1 MSDSATESRAHKIL
15 RAIEPLI
22 YARRKLTMG
31 LLLLITAFFA
41 YEASKIQPDA
51 GFDKSIPL
59 KHPYMQVYKQ
69 YQEEFGGANTI
80 LVALMQKDGDIY
92 NSKFLHRLKQ
102 VTDAVFFLPHI
113 DRSQV
118 QSLFTPN
125 VTYIEVVEGGFYG
138 TNVIPADYPAE
149 GEATPEMLAKVKDHV
164 GKANIIGR
172 LVSNNQHGAMVQADL
187 LELDPITGEK
197 LDYGQVAHLI
207 EDKVRG
213 RFASPDKYI
222 YKAKHDIVVGK
233 DYPLKPNSPF
243 KDGDVLF
250 KQGEEV
256 TEGYVHLG
264 VQKLDHRF
272 LPALRHLDDGSAVDV
287 VIKARLLDVEQVK
300 NDDYTPDIEIHI
312 VGFAKVVGDVI
323 DATQEV
329 VGFFLL
335 TLVMTMILLWL
346 YVGNFKLAILPLV
359 CSITAVIWEFGLLR
373 LLGKGL
379 DPFAILVPFLILAVS
394 VSHGVQYVNAW
405 VGEIADNGRNSFD
418 ASLFTW
424 RRLAIYGTM
433 AIMTDVAGFAMIG
446 FIPVG
451 IIREM
456 ALNACLGMAAIIITN
471 KVMMPIWLTWV
482 NVGDPKAFKAKQE
495 QRDSIFDGF
504 WRLLSNMTNP
514 KPAITALL
522 ICAVL
527 LGWGLWKGKDLQI
540 GDSQKGVPE
549 LLPNSRYN
557 QDNAAVVANFAL
569 GTDLIKVIAE
579 TDADACIKAG
589 VMDQIYGLSWRLDNT
604 QGVQSTLSLPEL
616 SRLVYSIFVEGS
628 PKFYVLARNKDAL
641 GQAIKPITPP
651 TGMLNESCS
660 AMPIWTFAADHRAT
674 TIKRVVNQVED
685 LQPEQRQ
692 GFLRDAQGRRR
703 QVLRDQERGAAR
715 QRPAEA
721 EAAASD
727 GSAAQERLERRSGQR
742 RPQHRRTA
750 EDPQRRPGQAQGHGQ
765 GMPGQLRPGQ
775 RQRRRDGGDQR
786 AGGATGE
793 AHPVRL
799 PRHHRL
805 RLPVLLRVAEPGQ
818 HHAAAGPG
826 VDAGLRGDGGAGH
839 RHEDRYPA
847 GGGPGG
853 GYRRGLRHLRLRHH
867 GRRLRRRLLAQ
878 GGLLQDPEDDRQG
891 GGVHRHHPGLRR
903 CHLAVLRPAVP
914 ARHGQAAGV
923 HVHRQH
929 VRRDPDPAGHRFI
942 PAQAAQAGAGGEA
955 GDGVAALGLR

>member
-31 LLLLITAFFA
+31 ILLIITAFFA

-118 QSLFTPN
+118 QSLLTPN
-125 VTYIEVVEGGFYG
+125 VTYIEVVEGGFFG
-138 TNVIPADYPAE
+138 TNVIPADYPADTD
-149 GEATPEMLAKVKDHV
+149 ATPEMLAKVKDHV

-187 LELDPITGEK
+187 LEIDPVTGEK

-213 RFASPDKYI
+213 QFASPYKYI

-233 DYPLKPNSPF
+233 DYKARLNSPF

-250 KQGEEV
+250 KQGEV
-256 TEGYVHLG
+256 VVEGYVPLG
-264 VQKLDHRF
+264 AWQTFITD
-272 LPALRHLDDGSAVDV
+272 LPTLKHLDDGSAVDV

-346 YVGNFKLAILPLV
+346 YVGNFKLAVLPLV

-451 IIREM
+451 IIQEM
-456 ALNACLGMAAIIITN
+456 ALNACLGMAAIIVTN

-482 NVGDPKAFKAKQE
+482 GVGDPKAFKAKQDR
-495 QRDSIFDGF
+495 RDSIFDGF
-504 WRLLSNMTNP
+504 WHLLSNMTNP

-522 ICAVL
+522 VCAVL

-549 LLPNSRYN
+549 LLPDSRYN
-557 QDNAAVVANFAL
+557 NDNAAIVSNFAL

-589 VMDQIYGLSWRLDNT
+589 VMDQIYGLSWKLDNT

-660 AMPIWTFAADHRAT
+660 AMPIWTFLGDHRAV
-674 TIKRVVNQVED
+674 TIKRVVQQVED
-685 LQPEQRQ
+685 YNDGNAKDFFETHKDVDAKYCETKNEARRANGLQKLKLQHLTEVLHKKGLSDDQVNADPGIAEQQ
-692 GFLRDAQGRRR
+692 KIL
-703 QVLRDQERGAAR
+703 
-715 QRPAEA
+715 
-721 EAAASD
+721 SD
-727 GSAAQERLERRSGQR
+727 GQDSFKAMDKECPVNFALASGNVGVMAATNELVEKLERPILYMVYAAIIVCVFISFFEWQSLVCIMLPLALVSMLAYAVMAVLGI
-742 RPQHRRTA
+742 
-750 EDPQRRPGQAQGHGQ
+750 
-765 GMPGQLRPGQ
+765 GMKIATLPVVALAVGIGV
-775 RQRRRDGGDQR
+775 DYGIYVYATMADAC
-786 AGGATGE
+786 AGGYSLKEGYFKTLKMTGKAVVFTGITLGFGVATWLFSGLQFQRDMGKLLVFMFT
-793 AHPVRL
+793 ANMFGAILIL
-799 PRHHRL
+799 PAIASF
-805 RLPVLLRVAEPGQ
+805 LLKPRKLEPGEK
-818 HHAAAGPG
+818 P
-826 VDAGLRGDGGAGH
+826 VMVS
-839 RHEDRYPA
+839 RH
-847 GGGPGG
+847 
-853 GYRRGLRHLRLRHH
+853 
-867 GRRLRRRLLAQ
+867 
-878 GGLLQDPEDDRQG
+878 
-891 GGVHRHHPGLRR
+891 
-903 CHLAVLRPAVP
+903 
-914 ARHGQAAGV
+914 
-923 HVHRQH
+923 
-929 VRRDPDPAGHRFI
+929 
-942 PAQAAQAGAGGEA
+942 
-955 GDGVAALGLR
+955 

>member
-31 LLLLITAFFA
+31 ILLIITAFFA
-41 YEASKIQPDA
+41 WQASKIQPDA

-69 YQEEFGGANTI
+69 YQESFGGANTI

-125 VTYIEVVEGGFYG
+125 VTYIEVVEGGFFG

-149 GEATPEMLAKVKDHV
+149 GDATPEMLAKVKDHV

-172 LVSNNQHGAMVQADL
+172 LVSNNQHGAIVQADL
-187 LELDPITGEK
+187 LEIDPVTGEK
-197 LDYGQVAHLI
+197 LDYGQVANLI

-213 RFASPDKYI
+213 HFASPDKFI

-233 DYPLKPNSPF
+233 DYQRKLNSPF

-250 KQGEEV
+250 KQGEVV
-256 TEGYVHLG
+256 TDGYVPYSPL
-264 VQKLDHRF
+264 KRWITDF
-272 LPALRHLDDGSAVDV
+272 SAARHLDDGSAVDV
-287 VIKARLLDVEQVK
+287 FVSGRLLDVEQVK
-300 NDDYTPDIEIHI
+300 NEDYTPDIEIHI

-323 DATQEV
+323 YATFQV
-329 VGFFLL
+329 VLFFLL

-346 YVGNFKLAILPLV
+346 YVGNFKLAVLPLV

-373 LLGKGL
+373 MFGKGL

-446 FIPVG
+446 LIPVG
-451 IIREM
+451 IIQEM
-456 ALNACLGMAAIIITN
+456 ALNACLGMLAIIITN

-482 NVGDPKAFKAKQE
+482 GVGDPKAFKAKQDR
-495 QRDSIFDGF
+495 RDGIFDGV

-514 KPAITALL
+514 KAAVTALV

-549 LLPNSRYN
+549 LLPDSRYN
-557 QDNAAVVANFAL
+557 NDNAAIVSNFAL

-579 TDADACIKAG
+579 TDADACINSG
-589 VMDQIYGLSWRLDNT
+589 VMDQIYHMAWTLDNT
-604 QGVQSTLSLPEL
+604 KGVQSTLSLPEL

-641 GQAIKPITPP
+641 GQAIKPIAPP

-660 AMPIWTFAADHRAT
+660 AMPVWTFLGDHRAT
-674 TIKRVVNQVED
+674 TIKRVVDVVKDFGESNSKEFFETHKDVDAKYCDAKNEARRDLGTQKLKLQHMTEVLHKKGLSDDQVNAD
-685 LQPEQRQ
+685 S
-692 GFLRDAQGRRR
+692 GI
-703 QVLRDQERGAAR
+703 
-715 QRPAEA
+715 
-721 EAAASD
+721 
-727 GSAAQERLERRSGQR
+727 AAQQKTLGDADDKLKGMDKQCPVNFALASGNVGVMAATNELVEQLEKRILLYVYIAIIICVYLSFFEWQSLVSIMLPLALVSWLAYAVMAVLGI
-742 RPQHRRTA
+742 
-750 EDPQRRPGQAQGHGQ
+750 
-765 GMPGQLRPGQ
+765 GMKIATLPVVALAVGIGVDYGIYVYATLA
-775 RQRRRDGGDQR
+775 DAC
-786 AGGATGE
+786 AGGYTLKEGYFKTLKMTGK
-793 AHPVRL
+793 
-799 PRHHRL
+799 
-805 RLPVLLRVAEPGQ
+805 
-818 HHAAAGPG
+818 
-826 VDAGLRGDGGAGH
+826 
-839 RHEDRYPA
+839 
-847 GGGPGG
+847 
-853 GYRRGLRHLRLRHH
+853 
-867 GRRLRRRLLAQ
+867 
-878 GGLLQDPEDDRQG
+878 
-891 GGVHRHHPGLRR
+891 
-903 CHLAVLRPAVP
+903 AVVFTGITL
-914 ARHGQAAGV
+914 G
-923 HVHRQH
+923 
-929 VRRDPDPAGHRFI
+929 F
-942 PAQAAQAGAGGEA
+942 
-955 GDGVAALGLR
+955 GVATWLFSGLQFQRDMGKLLVFMFTANMFGAILILPAIASFLLKPRKLAPGEKPVMVSRH

>member
-1 MSDSATESRAHKIL
+1 MSDNKFYKLMFQIG
-15 RAIEPLI
+15 EPLI
-22 YARRKLTMG
+22 YARRRLTMG
-31 LLLLITAFFA
+31 ILLLITAFFA

-125 VTYIEVVEGGFYG
+125 VTYIEVVEGGFFG
-138 TNVIPADYPAE
+138 TNVIPADYPADTD
-149 GEATPEMLAKVKDHV
+149 ASPEMLAKVKDHV

-187 LELDPITGEK
+187 LEIDPVTGEK

-213 RFASPDKYI
+213 HFASPYKYI

-233 DYPLKPNSPF
+233 DYTAKVNSPF

-250 KQGEEV
+250 KQGELV
-256 TEGYVHLG
+256 VEGYVPLSAY
-264 VQKLDHRF
+264 QKF
-272 LPALRHLDDGSAVDV
+272 LTDLPTLKHLDDGSAVDV

-373 LLGKGL
+373 LFGKGL

-451 IIREM
+451 IIQEM
-456 ALNACLGMAAIIITN
+456 ALNACLGMAAIIVTN

-482 NVGDPKAFKAKQE
+482 SVGDPKAFKHKQE
-495 QRDSIFDGF
+495 QRDSIFDGV
-504 WRLLSNMTNP
+504 WHLISNMTNP
-514 KPAITALL
+514 KAAVTALL
-522 ICAVL
+522 ICGVL

-549 LLPNSRYN
+549 LLPDSRYN
-557 QDNAAVVANFAL
+557 NDNAAIVSNFAL
-569 GTDLIKVIAE
+569 GTDLVKVIAE

-589 VMDQIYGLSWRLDNT
+589 VMDQIYGLSWKLDNT

-660 AMPIWTFAADHRAT
+660 AMPIWTFLGDHRAV
-674 TIKRVVNQVED
+674 TIKRVVQQVED
-685 LQPEQRQ
+685 YNDGNSKDFFETHKDV
-692 GFLRDAQGRRR
+692 DAKYC
-703 QVLRDQERGAAR
+703 ETKNAAR
-715 QRPAEA
+715 RANGLQKLKLQHMTEELHKKGWSDDKVNADPGIVEQQKIL
-721 EAAASD
+721 SD
-727 GSAAQERLERRSGQR
+727 GQDKFKGMDKECPVNFALASGNVGVMAATNELVEKLERPILYMVYAAIIVCVFLSFFEWQSLVCIMLPLALVSMLAYAVMAVLGI
-742 RPQHRRTA
+742 
-750 EDPQRRPGQAQGHGQ
+750 
-765 GMPGQLRPGQ
+765 GMKIATLPVVALAVGIGV
-775 RQRRRDGGDQR
+775 DYGIYVYATMADAC
-786 AGGATGE
+786 AGGYSLKEGYFKTLKMTGK
-793 AHPVRL
+793 
-799 PRHHRL
+799 
-805 RLPVLLRVAEPGQ
+805 
-818 HHAAAGPG
+818 
-826 VDAGLRGDGGAGH
+826 
-839 RHEDRYPA
+839 
-847 GGGPGG
+847 
-853 GYRRGLRHLRLRHH
+853 
-867 GRRLRRRLLAQ
+867 
-878 GGLLQDPEDDRQG
+878 
-891 GGVHRHHPGLRR
+891 
-903 CHLAVLRPAVP
+903 AVVFTGITL
-914 ARHGQAAGV
+914 G
-923 HVHRQH
+923 
-929 VRRDPDPAGHRFI
+929 F
-942 PAQAAQAGAGGEA
+942 
-955 GDGVAALGLR
+955 GVATWLFSGLQFQRDMGKLLVFMFTANMFGAILILPAIASFLLTPRKLAPGEKPVMVSRH